1 MLAASVLSLAYVPS
15 PLLPTVARP
24 SRLAVAAARP
34 ALSHPRPHAAPLLQ
48 PQPQRPPLRM
58 MDDVPES
65 KKRGTNLVVLIIAT
79 TVALQFEWRFF
90 LGFVA
95 GVAVDKL
102 ARRLERIN
110 FLPEGLKPPKVAVSK
125 TYIGDG
131 DDVELYT
138 EISWLPDD

>member
-1 MLAASVLSLAYVPS
+1 
-15 PLLPTVARP
+15 
-24 SRLAVAAARP
+24 
-34 ALSHPRPHAAPLLQ
+34 
-48 PQPQRPPLRM
+48 M